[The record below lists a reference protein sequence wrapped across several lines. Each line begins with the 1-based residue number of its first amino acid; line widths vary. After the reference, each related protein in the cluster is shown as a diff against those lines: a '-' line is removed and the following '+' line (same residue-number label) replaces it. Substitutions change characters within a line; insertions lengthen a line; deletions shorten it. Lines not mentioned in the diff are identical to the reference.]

1 MIVIIEGIDRVGK
14 TTLSNKICQEL
25 GFEKFCMKNLFP
37 FDNMP
42 HNIEINNAIV
52 EMLKLCE
59 DKVDLVFDRF
69 HMTELVYG
77 LIDRKYDGTK
87 AYEYISSIL
96 ESLNST
102 ILVVVKPKDI
112 VRSSKE
118 HGKDLSKHE
127 EMFEFLFD
135 NYAGNK
141 MLTNYDVLDETVK
154 TIKYLK
160 EEYFSN

>member
-14 TTLSNKICQEL
+14 TTLANKLCKEL
-25 GFEKFCMKNLFP
+25 GFEKFSMKNLFP

-42 HNIEINNAIV
+42 HNVEINNAIV

-77 LIDRKYDGTK
+77 LIDRKYDGAK
-87 AYEYISSIL
+87 AYEYINGML
-96 ESLNST
+96 ETLNNT
-102 ILVVVKPKDI
+102 VLVVVKPKDI

-118 HGKDLSKHE
+118 HGEDLSKHE
-127 EMFEFLFD
+127 EIFEFLFE

-141 MLTNYDVLDETVK
+141 MLTNYDALDETVK
-154 TIKYLK
+154 IVKFLK
-160 EEYFSN
+160 EKNRK

>member
-14 TTLSNKICQEL
+14 TTLANKLCKEL
-25 GFEKFCMKNLFP
+25 GFKKFSMKNLFP

-42 HNIEINNAIV
+42 HNVEINNAIV

-87 AYEYISSIL
+87 AYGYINGIL
-96 ESLNST
+96 ESLNNT
-102 ILVVVKPKDI
+102 VLVAVKPKDI
-112 VRSSKE
+112 ARSSKE

-127 EMFEFLFD
+127 EMFEFLFEK
-135 NYAGNK
+135 YAGNK
-141 MLTNYDVLDETVK
+141 MLTSYDTLDETVK
-154 TIKYLK
+154 IVKFLK
-160 EEYFSN
+160 EK